1 MTASTIS
8 FKINDSVNGI
18 FATINLPEGEFHV
31 RLDYK
36 KGFNGRREW
45 TVLGQYPKDK
55 YSITYDGTLTI
66 LPLSAGNFEVGQK
79 VTHKAF
85 GKGVVISSS
94 TGAIRVEFEKVG
106 QKQIMRSI
114 ASNFMK

>member
-1 MTASTIS
+1 MTTSTIS

-66 LPLSAGNFEVGQK
+66 LPLSAGDFEVGQK

-85 GKGVVISSS
+85 GKGVV
-94 TGAIRVEFEKVG
+94 TEVGKGAIRVQFNKKGEHL
-106 QKQIMRSI
+106 IMRSI
-114 ASNFMK
+114 AANFMK